1 MRRLWNRK
9 QSKTGGSSRFF
20 LVCLAHDNLVSH
32 FKTNFALMQHHNY
45 SLSDLE
51 NMIPW
56 EREVYL
62 TLLADHL
69 EKEAEE
75 NKKQEEQMLMFSVR
89 LANEIVAEKT
99 CIIVCAFINFVKFV
113 PTIHSTDTITLFA
126 VIFFF
131 TELIADALLVY
142 VLVEYFA
149 VPMLRLPVEKFEWRS
164 VEFWSGV
171 MEVALI
177 PVGATLFFLHA
188 FISSN
193 EWLA

>member
-1 MRRLWNRK
+1 MHRLWNRK

-51 NMIPW
+51 NMMPW

-75 NKKQEEQMLMFSVR
+75 NKKH
-89 LANEIVAEKT
+89 NN
-99 CIIVCAFINFVKFV
+99 NF
-113 PTIHSTDTITLFA
+113 
-126 VIFFF
+126 
-131 TELIADALLVY
+131 
-142 VLVEYFA
+142 
-149 VPMLRLPVEKFEWRS
+149 
-164 VEFWSGV
+164 
-171 MEVALI
+171 
-177 PVGATLFFLHA
+177 
-188 FISSN
+188 
-193 EWLA
+193 